1 MFKKVGTNL
10 KITALFDPNIDN
22 NGGAVYKEDGLV
34 EIISDYNELYNQKFT
49 IPTFAAMKKDIASR
63 LAHKRPYAHIANKP
77 EEQIDL
83 LIVVDQMLT
92 GFDSKWINTL
102 YMDKMLKYENIIQ
115 AFSRTNRIFGPE
127 KPFGT
132 IKYYR
137 RPHTME
143 KRVAAAFK
151 LYSGDKPLGLFVNKL
166 DINLENLNFHF
177 KRIKDVFEQAG
188 VPDFAKLPEQ
198 TAERAEFARLF
209 KLLNESL
216 EAAKLQGFNWQQLE
230 YKFAKEDTGKKYT
243 VKVELDEKTYKILLQ
258 RYKELSRDPGTGG
271 IIEVPYD
278 IDGYLTTIDTDD
290 IDSDYMNS
298 RFVKYIKLLHTE
310 GTSAE
315 VLRKAADELH
325 KTFATLTQEEQKF
338 ANILLHDIQRG
349 DVVAEE
355 GKTFRDYIT
364 EYLSK
369 AKNTQVHQL
378 AEVLGVDEDK
388 LQKLI
393 SLGLTDSNINAFG
406 RFDALKATADKQK
419 AKEYFEKIEGKKILL
434 PKVNNKIDLLL
445 RKFILEGGFDIEQ

>member
-1 MFKKVGTNL
+1 M
-10 KITALFDPNIDN
+10 
-22 NGGAVYKEDGLV
+22 
-34 EIISDYNELYNQKFT
+34 
-49 IPTFAAMKKDIASR
+49 
-63 LAHKRPYAHIANKP
+63 
-77 EEQIDL
+77 
-83 LIVVDQMLT
+83 
-92 GFDSKWINTL
+92 
-102 YMDKMLKYENIIQ
+102 
-115 AFSRTNRIFGPE
+115 
-127 KPFGT
+127 
-132 IKYYR
+132 
-137 RPHTME
+137 
-143 KRVAAAFK
+143 
-151 LYSGDKPLGLFVNKL
+151 
-166 DINLENLNFHF
+166 NFHF

-355 GKTFRDYIT
+355 GKRLGIILQNIFPKPKTRRYISWRRFWV
-364 EYLSK
+364 LMK
-369 AKNTQVHQL
+369 INCKNSYRLV
-378 AEVLGVDEDK
+378 
-388 LQKLI
+388 
-393 SLGLTDSNINAFG
+393 
-406 RFDALKATADKQK
+406 
-419 AKEYFEKIEGKKILL
+419 
-434 PKVNNKIDLLL
+434 
-445 RKFILEGGFDIEQ
+445 